1 MLATPAVALIA
12 LSLGLGAAREPAD
25 GLREV
30 PRRQS
35 TVSVS
40 TEQPSEGAAKMARD
54 GVSWRAWI
62 TARRAGDGATVTLS
76 FAATRY
82 LRQVVIWSGDQRN
95 SKTFRATARPATVTL
110 SWDGGSAPFPLADRR
125 GAQTLLLPALVATRS
140 LKVVVTSMHGSDRR
154 GLAIGEVIPLE
165 PVDILDVAPE
175 IRDGIVTAVA
185 QLATPESASAR
196 ARLVAFGEPARAF
209 LRDVAR
215 YGALETATG
224 ALEILHQLDPA
235 AGLTVLQG
243 WLASAD
249 PHHVRAAWRLASDLA
264 WPGLAALG
272 VSHTAA
278 HDRVAAAGATRYL
291 CALQDRRAVLSLVAL
306 LGEHRPEVAGFA
318 AGCLAALGA
327 ARGSAL
333 ERLLAS
339 TWTPGRVVGL
349 ETVTLDNATEPV
361 LAAVQ
366 EASKAP
372 AVAIRKAATEALG
385 RVGDSSALARLG
397 ALVGDAHHQVRI
409 AAARGLLAGGSAAA
423 PHLSAALDMARSD
436 AAEVLLDGI
445 AAMEG
450 PAARDLLVR
459 AVAKG
464 TTVVWSQAAARG
476 LAKQGPAGVRALVE
490 LARRD
495 AMSCRGVALFLT
507 NHALMAAPV
516 AAEALAALGPESRL
530 GPLRIALL
538 KTLAAAGD
546 KEYIAA
552 ARAVWDQTSLDPSVR
567 AAALEAL
574 GQLRADGVGDL
585 ALLGISA
592 QADLSS
598 AAVRT
603 LARAGDLR
611 LVAPVM
617 ALLRARHPRDW
628 LPAHVEALGQL
639 GIEEAVPLFPA
650 ALYMGGRTVRSAI
663 LTACLR
669 IGSPRALSLLFD
681 AAVDRDPGIRQEAL
695 ELLRQDGRG

>member
-1 MLATPAVALIA
+1 MLATTTATLIA
-12 LSLGLGAAREPAD
+12 LSLGLGAAREPVD

-30 PRRQS
+30 PRQQTRV
-35 TVSVS
+35 TTS
-40 TEQPSEGAAKMARD
+40 TEHPSAGAAKMARD
-54 GVSWRAWI
+54 GVAWRAWV
-62 TARRAGDGATVTLS
+62 TAPRAGDGATLTLS

-95 SKTFRATARPATVTL
+95 SKTFRQTARPASVTV
-110 SWDGGSAPFPLADRR
+110 SWDGGSAPFPLADQR
-125 GAQTLLLPALVATRS
+125 GAQTLQLPALAATRS
-140 LKVVVTSMHGSDRR
+140 LRIVVTALHGSDRR

-165 PVDILDVAPE
+165 PTDILDVAPE
-175 IRDGIVTAVA
+175 IREGIVDAVA
-185 QLATPESASAR
+185 HLSTAEADAAR

-215 YGALETATG
+215 YGALETAAP
-224 ALEILHQLDPA
+224 ALEILHELDPDV
-235 AGLTVLQG
+235 GLTVLQG
-243 WLASAD
+243 WLSSGD
-249 PHHVRAAWRLASDLA
+249 PGHVRAAWSLASKLVWA
-264 WPGLAALG
+264 GLAPLG
-272 VSHTAA
+272 VAHTAA

-291 CALQDRRAVLSLVAL
+291 CALKDRRAALSLLAL
-306 LGEHRPEVAGFA
+306 LAERRPEVADFA
-318 AGCLAALGA
+318 AGCLNDLGA
-327 ARGSAL
+327 ARGAAL
-333 ERLLAS
+333 EGLLAS
-339 TWTPGRVVGL
+339 TWIPARVAGL

-366 EASKAP
+366 TASKTSSV
-372 AVAIRKAATEALG
+372 AVRKAAAEALG
-385 RVGDSSALARLG
+385 RIGDTSSLAQLV
-397 ALVGDAHHQVRI
+397 ALVGDLHHQVRVS
-409 AAARGLLAGGSAAA
+409 AARGLVAAGPAAA

-436 AAEVLLDGI
+436 SAAVLLDGI

-464 TTVVWSQAAARG
+464 TTVVWSQEAARG
-476 LAKQGPAGVRALVE
+476 LVKQGPEGVRALLD
-490 LARRD
+490 LARHD
-495 AMSCRGVALFLT
+495 TMSCRGVALFLS
-507 NHALMAAPV
+507 NHAAMAAPV
-516 AAEALAALGPESRL
+516 AAEVLETLGPESRL

-538 KTLAAAGD
+538 NTLAAAGSP
-546 KEYIAA
+546 EYIAA

-574 GQLRADGVGDL
+574 GRLRAAGVGDL
-585 ALLGISA
+585 ALQGISA

-603 LARAGDLR
+603 LARAGDR
-611 LVAPVM
+611 RVVAPVM

-650 ALYMGGRTVRSAI
+650 ALYMGDRSVRSAI

-669 IGSPRALSLLFD
+669 IGSPRALSLLYD
-681 AAVDRDPGIRQEAL
+681 AAVDRDPSIRQEAL
-695 ELLRQDGRG
+695 ELLRHDGRG